1 MTADDYRKHA
11 QDMIACAQKATTAE
25 ERAEYLK
32 MAKAW
37 AALAEGA
44 ENGLEPEASC
54 EDSEA

>member
-1 MTADDYRKHA
+1 MTADEYRKHA
-11 QDMIACAQKATTAE
+11 QDMIACAQRATTAD

-44 ENGLEPEASC
+44 EKGLEPEASC
-54 EDSEA
+54 DEPEA

>member
-1 MTADDYRKHA
+1 MNADEYRRHA
-11 QDMIACAQKATTAE
+11 AEMVLCAQRATTDD

-44 ENGLEPEASC
+44 EKGLQPDAACDDPEA
-54 EDSEA
+54 